1 MLGLCK
7 KSASCD
13 FALAHP
19 RRACYTDGRSLILV
33 CEGEHQHID
42 HRSVEEQDKRR
53 EQDKFKKL
61 ASAYRMV
68 EAFWIEHFEH

>member
-1 MLGLCK
+1 MKNWKLSRKLTVGIMMIVLVCV
-7 KSASCD
+7 
-13 FALAHP
+13 
-19 RRACYTDGRSLILV
+19 ILV

-53 EQDKFKKL
+53 EQDKFKEL

-68 EAFWIEHFEH
+68 EAFRIEHFEH